1 MKTSISCSPD
11 LMSFFV
17 LFAASALKGSGP
29 LGAGYVSLDEI
40 LLDVFASDMICFY
53 NNNYTF
59 IDDWPSKS
67 LLKCCLPQAGPGISL
82 SAHNIPESGSSAPSA
97 REGRKSPSW
106 HLPRGDF
113 PAPLPQNWC
122 HR

>member
-17 LFAASALKGSGP
+17 LFTANALKGSGP
-29 LGAGYVSLDEI
+29 LGAGYVSLEVI
-40 LLDVFASDMICFY
+40 LLDVFASVMICF
-53 NNNYTF
+53 NNSYTF
-59 IDDWPSKS
+59 YDDWPSKS

-82 SAHNIPESGSSAPSA
+82 SAHNIPESGPIAPSA

-113 PAPLPQNWC
+113 PAPLPQNWS